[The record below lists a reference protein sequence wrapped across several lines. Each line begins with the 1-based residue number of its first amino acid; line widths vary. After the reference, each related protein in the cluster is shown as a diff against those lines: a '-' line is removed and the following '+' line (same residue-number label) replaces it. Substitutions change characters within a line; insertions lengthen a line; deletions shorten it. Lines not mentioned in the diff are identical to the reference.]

1 MPSLRGFL
9 KRKWLESRLEQ
20 PPLIKTAPVPGT
32 DVSVDFVV
40 HTWYEHNNR
49 AQGSY
54 VGEPDMVD
62 WLKREL
68 KPGDVLW
75 DVGANVGAYSILAAK
90 LCPRAK
96 VFAFE
101 PFIPTFAHLWDNIAL
116 NGVSEQV
123 FPVNAGLLDHTAP
136 EEMAVKDPRAG
147 SAGHQVG
154 EAGGQIRQGI
164 LCLKGGDLPQLLGL
178 PRPTLLKLDIDGLE
192 VRAVEGL
199 RDVLAHASL
208 RQAMI
213 EIESGKTEEPV
224 QAIFEELGFQ
234 RVPNPLTHPTNG
246 VFNAL
251 FCRSKG
257 E

>member
-1 MPSLRGFL
+1 MPSLSGFL

-20 PPLIKTAPVPGT
+20 EPLIRTAPVPGT
-32 DVSVDFVV
+32 DVSVSFVV

-68 KPGDVLW
+68 RAGDVLW
-75 DVGANVGAYSILAAK
+75 DVGSNVGAYSILAAK
-90 LCPRAK
+90 LCPQAK
-96 VFAFE
+96 IFAFE

-116 NGVSEQV
+116 NRVSEQV

-136 EEMAVKDPRAG
+136 EGLAVNDKRAG
-147 SAGHQVG
+147 SSHHQVG
-154 EAGGQIRQGI
+154 EAGGTIRQGV
-164 LCLKGGDLPQLLGL
+164 LCLKGGDLPRLLGL
-178 PRPTLLKLDIDGLE
+178 PHPTLLKLDIDGLE

-199 RDVLAHASL
+199 REVISHPVL

-213 EIESGKTEEPV
+213 EIEAGKTEEPV
-224 QAIFEELGFQ
+224 QAIFEQCGFQ
-234 RVPNPLTHPTNG
+234 RIPNPLTQPTNG
-246 VFNAL
+246 AFNAL
-251 FCRSKG
+251 FGRA
-257 E
+257 